1 MVTASIVRVSAEH
14 VYKVMIAQPE
24 SCKLM
29 NPSSN
34 MSSMEE
40 PLLPLVQRNQKCSSS
55 NQDRSKSC
63 DVPNRCAPSFHP
75 ASLST
80 LNHPP
85 ATNENTNIV
94 STPTLQRVRSS
105 PSIFTSIK
113 EAPCAHELDKQS
125 PAKKETELDMM
136 NSMFCSLPSSQAI
149 RSTLTYCVIRNL
161 RNPFSSFSY
170 KLQYG

>member
-1 MVTASIVRVSAEH
+1 
-14 VYKVMIAQPE
+14 MIPQPE
-24 SCKLM
+24 NCKLM

-40 PLLPLVQRNQKCSSS
+40 PLLPLFQRNQKYSSS
-55 NQDRSKSC
+55 KQDRSKSC

-75 ASLST
+75 DTNVKASLST
-80 LNHPP
+80 RNHPP
-85 ATNENTNIV
+85 ATNENTDIV

-113 EAPCAHELDKQS
+113 EAPCAHELGKQS
-125 PAKKETELDMM
+125 PSKKETELDTM

-149 RSTLTYCVIRNL
+149 RSTLTYCVIRNVS
-161 RNPFSSFSY
+161 NPGKVSY
-170 KLQYG
+170 CNEA

>member
-1 MVTASIVRVSAEH
+1 
-14 VYKVMIAQPE
+14 MIPQPE
-24 SCKLM
+24 NCKLM

-40 PLLPLVQRNQKCSSS
+40 PLLPLFQRNQKYSSS
-55 NQDRSKSC
+55 KQDRSKSC

-75 ASLST
+75 DTNVKASLST

-94 STPTLQRVRSS
+94 STPTLQRVHSS

-113 EAPCAHELDKQS
+113 EAPCAHELGKQS
-125 PAKKETELDMM
+125 PSKKETELDMM